1 MEPLRYIAEDGSIGG
16 ERPGDELPF
25 GPDELAHGYR
35 AIVRARI
42 FDERAMTLQRQ
53 GKLGVYPPYRGQE
66 AAQVGAVLALGRN
79 DWLVPTYRDT
89 GAAITHGLPLAQAIL
104 YWRADPAGWRF
115 PEGLRLLPFYIPI
128 ATQLLHAVG
137 VASAGRHLGEDWVA
151 LTFIGD
157 GGSSEG
163 DFHEALNFAAV
174 FDAPMVLVAENN
186 GWAISVPTEK
196 QMRNPRIAER
206 AAGYGIPGV
215 AVDGNDLAAVW
226 HVTRQAVDRARAGG
240 GPTLVEAVTY
250 RVGPHTSSDDPSRY
264 RPAAD
269 ARPWEARDPVV
280 RLRLALTSMG
290 AWDEEREA
298 ALVAEVKEEF
308 QAAVAEADAAPEP
321 RPEEMMEQV
330 FASMTPDA
338 RHAWEVLKHG

>member
-1 MEPLRYIAEDGSIGG
+1 MEPLRFIAEDGATDDGL
-16 ERPGDELPF
+16 PFTADELVK
-25 GPDELAHGYR
+25 GYR
-35 AIVRARI
+35 AVARARL

-66 AAQVGAVLALGRN
+66 AAQVGAVLALEPS
-79 DWLVPTYRDT
+79 DWLVPSYRDT
-89 GAAITHGLPLAQAIL
+89 GAAISHGLPLSQAIL

-115 PEGLRLLPFYIPI
+115 PEGLRVLPFYIPI

-137 VASAGRHLGEDWVA
+137 IASAGAYQDEDWVA

-174 FDAPMVLVAENN
+174 YDAPMVLVAENN
-186 GWAISVPTEK
+186 GWAISVPTER
-196 QMRNPRIAER
+196 QMKNPRIAER

-215 AVDGNDLAAVW
+215 VVDGNDLAAVW
-226 HVTRQAVDRARAGG
+226 HAAREAVERARRGE
-240 GPTLVEAVTY
+240 GPTLIEAVTY
-250 RVGPHTSSDDPSRY
+250 RVGPHTSSDDPARY
-264 RPAAD
+264 RLEEEGK
-269 ARPWEARDPVV
+269 PWEARDPVL
-280 RLRLALTSMG
+280 RLRLALSAMG
-290 AWDEEREA
+290 AWDDAREE
-298 ALVAEVKEEF
+298 ALRSELREEF

-321 RPEEMMEQV
+321 QAQQIVEQV
-330 FASMTPDA
+330 FADMTPDA